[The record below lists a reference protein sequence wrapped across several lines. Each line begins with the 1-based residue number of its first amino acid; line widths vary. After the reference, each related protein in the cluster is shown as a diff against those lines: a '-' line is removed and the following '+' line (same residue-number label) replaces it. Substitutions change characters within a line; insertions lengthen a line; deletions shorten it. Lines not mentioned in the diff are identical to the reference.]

1 MKQSTHLIPFP
12 QFRQST
18 EWSCGAT
25 ALQMVLAYYG
35 IDSRE
40 GRLRAQAG
48 TTPKRGTTVAGMQRV
63 VREHGLRFT
72 AKQQMTAS
80 DVQQYIRKK
89 IPVILV
95 LQAWTKKKN
104 VNWRNDW
111 NDGHYVIA
119 IGYNARYIIFA
130 DPASIHRTVLTYS
143 ELEQRWHA
151 IDTGKPTYDHFG
163 IVVYGKKSRYTPTT
177 TIHMD

>member
-1 MKQSTHLIPFP
+1 MKQATHLIPFP

-25 ALQMVLAYYG
+25 TLQMVLAYYG

-40 GRLRAQAG
+40 ERLRKHAG
-48 TTPKRGTTVAGMQRV
+48 TTPKRGTTAGGLQRV
-63 VREHGLRFT
+63 VREHGLRFA

-80 DVQQYIRKK
+80 EVQQYIQKK
-89 IPVILV
+89 IPVILL

-111 NDGHYVIA
+111 KDGHYVVA
-119 IGYNARYIIFA
+119 IGYNARHMIFA
-130 DPASIHRTVLTYS
+130 DPASIHRTILTYP
-143 ELEQRWHA
+143 ELEQRWHD
-151 IDTGKPTYDHFG
+151 IDAGKTTYDHFG
-163 IVVYGKKSRYTPTT
+163 IAVYGKKSRYTPTT